1 VVFLDEKFC
10 FASTRK
16 DNFKSIHACKN
27 AGFTE
32 VRSVIED
39 GYPCL
44 VLQKELEF
52 VFIKANFS
60 RPSPGS

>member
-1 VVFLDEKFC
+1 MINSYVSFVAMKVFLDEKVC

-27 AGFTE
+27 AGFKE

-44 VLQKELEF
+44 VLQKEIE
-52 VFIKANFS
+52 
-60 RPSPGS
+60 